1 MNDTQFRLNSFH
13 LPPNKIMMRSV
24 LLTLLLL
31 GTVPM
36 SAQYSTFQGG
46 SVMDTVAS
54 GDWRGTFVSAQG
66 LRYELLLHITT
77 YINGP
82 CQATFDVIN
91 LQQYSRNF
99 SSCSFD
105 RGQIQLMI
113 DSADASF
120 EGQLI
125 TEQAIM
131 AGTWRQGRT
140 ASPVR
145 FQKVQRIIRTQE
157 PTGSETYVEHAFN
170 VINRAGG
177 AMLGGTLWTPTGSGP
192 FPIFVLVSDRG
203 HHDRNATDPTG
214 HRPFLVMAHHFAQQ
228 GWASLRMD
236 DRGVG
241 ASGSAKSGTLD
252 DQVSDLVAVID
263 RLRAE
268 QQIMLDNVVLLGHGD
283 GGLVATEAARQRPD
297 AVAAV
302 ICAGTASI
310 DGRSLLVEHIAASDA
325 MYGVDEEVIDV
336 ARSLVGK
343 WYDAASS
350 TESNDSAIVIRI
362 STVTDSVIAQHTEL
376 LAVYPAASRLS
387 KPDKF
392 DYIRTQLLPW
402 LRTFTELRAPSRL
415 LPTPVPTLAMLA
427 ERDVITPLDA
437 NKRGWRKIAGE
448 SNKVD
453 VQSFPDTNHG
463 FQICEECTA
472 DEAARSPVTVSPE
485 VLRAVITWSNTTLG
499 RP

>member
-1 MNDTQFRLNSFH
+1 
-13 LPPNKIMMRSV
+13 MMRSV
-24 LLTLLLL
+24 LLALLV
-31 GTVPM
+31 TSAVPM
-36 SAQYSTFQGG
+36 AAQYSTFQGG

-54 GDWRGTFVSAQG
+54 GDWRGSFVSAQG

-99 SSCSFD
+99 SNCSFD
-105 RGQIQLMI
+105 NGRIQLMI

-125 TEQAIM
+125 SEQSVL

-157 PTGSETYVEHAFN
+157 PTGSETYVERPFN
-170 VINRAGG
+170 VVNRAGG

-192 FPIFVLVSDRG
+192 FPLLVLVSDRG

-241 ASGSAKSGTLD
+241 ASGSAKFGTLD

-268 QQIMLDNVVLLGHGD
+268 RQILLDNVVLLGHGD

-297 AVAAV
+297 VVAAV

-310 DGRSLLVEHIAASDA
+310 DGRTLLVEHVAASDA
-325 MYGVDEEVIDV
+325 MNDIDDEVINI
-336 ARSLVGK
+336 ARSLVGM
-343 WYDAASS
+343 WYDAATSS
-350 TESNDSAIVIRI
+350 AVNDSSIIQRI
-362 STVTDSVIAQHTEL
+362 SSVTDSVISQHAEL

-387 KPDKF
+387 KPDKL

-415 LPTPVPTLAMLA
+415 LPTPAPTLALLA
-427 ERDVITPLDA
+427 ERDVITPFEA

-463 FQICEECTA
+463 FQVCEECTA

-485 VLRAVITWSNTTLG
+485 VLRAVIAWSNATLG